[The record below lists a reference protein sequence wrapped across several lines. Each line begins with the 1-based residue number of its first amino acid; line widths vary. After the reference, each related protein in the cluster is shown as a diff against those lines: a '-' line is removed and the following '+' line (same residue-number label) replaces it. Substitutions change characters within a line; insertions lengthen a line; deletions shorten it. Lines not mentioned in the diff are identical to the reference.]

1 MAARG
6 VYRGAERV
14 KVRGNASC
22 PDPDEVAA
30 LAAAV
35 EATGMPER
43 LVVEAISTWITTR
56 ARLCAGA
63 RLTENLAFDL
73 GDAKLRGFVIA
84 ALPSIGGALVDCLN
98 GQLRHIPTTEPIHAM
113 ERGDMTDFLVFSLQ
127 AVREAAVAAG
137 ESPNF
142 SMEIPF

>member
-73 GDAKLRGFVIA
+73 GDAKLRGFVEA
-84 ALPSIGGALVDCLN
+84 ALPAIGGAVDV
-98 GQLRHIPTTEPIHAM
+98 PADVP
-113 ERGDMTDFLVFSLQ
+113 FYSLDRDAVVDLFTVAVQ